1 MKAIIKADFL
11 TATREVAKEL
21 NVDNSM
27 VIRHLKQIG
36 KVKNLDKW
44 VPRELTTNLKE
55 VIIIILKV
63 SNKLSSLILH
73 DNNEPFLDQIVTC
86 NEKWILY
93 NNLQ

>member
-1 MKAIIKADFL
+1 
-11 TATREVAKEL
+11 
-21 NVDNSM
+21 M

-44 VPRELTTNLKE
+44 VPHELTTNLKE
-55 VIIIILKV
+55 VIIILKV
-63 SNKLSSLILH
+63 SNKLSSPILH
-73 DNNEPFLDQIVTC
+73 DDNEPFLDQIVTC